1 MNIDTKSAVLFK
13 NWSDDAFSHTWNGV
27 PYSFASGE
35 EKWMEGWMA
44 RHFAKHLTDRELL
57 KRGMET
63 NHHNRAEF
71 EVKCVISSES
81 LPSEKTGD
89 AAALR
94 FDLLNKQ
101 KQAET
106 EQAEAPVAK
115 SEVSEKFC
123 DECDSKG
130 VRHKKDCAKNA
141 FASLKKNEA
150 AHA

>member
-13 NWSDDAFSHTWNGV
+13 NWSDDKFSHKWNGV
-27 PYSFASGE
+27 PYSFAPGE

-44 RHFAKHLTDRELL
+44 RHFTKHLTDRELL

-63 NHHNRAEF
+63 NHHGRAEF
-71 EVKCVISSES
+71 ETKCIISSES
-81 LPSEKTGD
+81 LPSEKSGD

-106 EQAEAPVAK
+106 EQAPEAVEAK
-115 SEVSEKFC
+115 SEKFC
-123 DECDSKG
+123 DECESKG
-130 VRHKKDCAKNA
+130 VRHLKACPKNA